1 MISHEALS
9 GRIGLDQHIEVR
21 DEAGELVHR
30 LSFRDAMNIA
40 GRN

>member
-1 MISHEALS
+1 MISHDALS

-30 LSFRDAMNIA
+30 LSFRDAVSIFD
-40 GRN
+40 RS